1 MEPPMTWTKIA
12 HLDYARQ
19 GRRYSS
25 DLTDREWSLI
35 VSLLPSPRRF
45 GRLRSTDLRDV
56 IGAIQ
61 YIAAAGCQWSL
72 LSRDSP

>member
-1 MEPPMTWTKIA
+1 MTWTKIA

-35 VSLLPSPRRF
+35 VSLLPSPS
-45 GRLRSTDLRDV
+45 GTCQRL
-56 IGAIQ
+56 
-61 YIAAAGCQWSL
+61 
-72 LSRDSP
+72 